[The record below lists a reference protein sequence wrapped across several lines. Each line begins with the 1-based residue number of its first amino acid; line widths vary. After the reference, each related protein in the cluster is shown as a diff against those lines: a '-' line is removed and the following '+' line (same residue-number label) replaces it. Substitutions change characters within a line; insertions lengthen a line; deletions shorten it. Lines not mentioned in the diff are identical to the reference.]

1 MTFMAFLDARRPQS
15 ATQQGL
21 RQQLRNLPYVAVTEG
36 QRFGGRPQHGE
47 GARTKSPDRAFK
59 SIAHLERIAERG
71 DLPPVCLILR
81 CLQHLGSLEFGCV
94 GGDALLW
101 MVSPVLEVAR
111 RRIQQDS
118 HERFALQAEAESLR
132 QTVEKLAMQVEDQQC
147 LQQRTQDRFEALL
160 KRHERQLEAFRSEV
174 TALKRQRSE
183 VEVKR
188 RQLDTEALA
197 AEGLWTAELQQL
209 EEERSTLE
217 IQLENL
223 EEQMSS
229 LAAPRQRA
237 QDRCVDLTEKLE
249 LLQPDLQKKET
260 LRQTNLRLEGE
271 IEDLEREIAQLKRKK
286 RPSRIGM
293 NAKQIKQHKKSTLR

>member
-1 MTFMAFLDARRPQS
+1 MTLMAFSEARRPQS
-15 ATQQGL
+15 AAQGL

-47 GARTKSPDRAFK
+47 GARTKSVDKASE
-59 SIAHLERIAERG
+59 SIAHLERMAERG
-71 DLPPVCLILR
+71 DLPPVCLLLR
-81 CLQHLGSLEFGCV
+81 CLQHLGSLELGCV

-132 QTVEKLAMQVEDQQC
+132 QTVEKIAMQVEDQQC

-160 KRHERQLEAFRSEV
+160 KRHEQQLEAFRSEV
-174 TALKRQRSE
+174 TALKRQRSD

-197 AEGLWTAELQQL
+197 AERLWKAELQQL
-209 EEERSTLE
+209 EEERWSLE
-217 IQLENL
+217 KQLENL

-237 QDRCVDLTEKLE
+237 QDRCVELTEKLE

-260 LRQTNLRLEGE
+260 LRQTNLRIEGE
-271 IEDLEREIAQLKRKK
+271 IEDLEREIAQLEKRKK

-293 NAKQIKQHKKSTLR
+293 NAKQHKKSTLR

>member
-71 DLPPVCLILR
+71 DLPPVCLILQ

>member
-1 MTFMAFLDARRPQS
+1 MTLMAFSEARRPQS
-15 ATQQGL
+15 AAQGL

-47 GARTKSPDRAFK
+47 GARTKSVDKASE
-59 SIAHLERIAERG
+59 SIAHLERMAERG
-71 DLPPVCLILR
+71 DLPPVCLQLR
-81 CLQHLGSLEFGCV
+81 CLQHLGSLELGCV

-101 MVSPVLEVAR
+101 M
-111 RRIQQDS
+111 DS

-132 QTVEKLAMQVEDQQC
+132 QTVEKIAMQVEDQQC

-160 KRHERQLEAFRSEV
+160 KRHEQQLEAFRSEV
-174 TALKRQRSE
+174 TALKRQRSD

-197 AEGLWTAELQQL
+197 AERLWKAELQQL
-209 EEERSTLE
+209 EEERWSLE
-217 IQLENL
+217 KQLENL

-237 QDRCVDLTEKLE
+237 QDRCVELTEKLE

-260 LRQTNLRLEGE
+260 LRQTNLRIEGE
-271 IEDLEREIAQLKRKK
+271 IEDLEREIAQLEKRKK

-293 NAKQIKQHKKSTLR
+293 NAKQHKKSTLR